1 MPITPFMHLF
11 GRSPI
16 GPLESH
22 MSKVASCVQ
31 ALTPFFTAVFDADWK
46 AAEAAQKKIA
56 LLENEAD
63 DLKRD
68 LRLHLPKGL
77 FLSVSRSDLLSLL
90 TVQDCLA
97 NRAKDIAG
105 VVFGRRIVL
114 PNECLA
120 EYKALLAH
128 CIDAATQAD
137 QAIHELDELMETG
150 FSGNEIRI
158 VEDMIAK
165 LSQIERETD
174 AQQITICKHLFSI
187 EATLPPVHVVFL
199 YRVIEW
205 TGDIADYAQE
215 VGNRLQIL
223 LAR

>member
-16 GPLESH
+16 GPLEAH
-22 MSKVASCVQ
+22 MSKVATCVQ
-31 ALTPFFTAVFDADWK
+31 ALTPFFAAAFQEDWATA
-46 AAEAAQKKIA
+46 ETAQKKVS

-77 FLSVSRSDLLSLL
+77 FLSVSRSDLLALL

-105 VVFGRRIVL
+105 VVFGRRMIF
-114 PNECLA
+114 PEKCLT
-120 EYKALLAH
+120 EYQALLAH

-137 QAIHELDELMETG
+137 QAIHELDELLETG

-174 AQQITICKHLFSI
+174 AQQISLRNHLFSI
-187 EATLPPVHVVFL
+187 EDSLSPVHVVFL